1 MKSELEKAVFIL
13 DGLAGDL
20 KGAVLLIKESRRKAI
35 IEETEV
41 SHKHIFRICFTS
53 IFINVSKFVEFCR
66 KYSKLLNDETSELT
80 TIRNSYQECIKNK
93 GIINFRNDYIG
104 HIHSKSLKR
113 PLTNLENQ
121 DVLESIIGGTDSLP
135 FLNWIYPDDYEASD
149 RLDSLV
155 GIIEEHHDVLRA
167 KL

>member
-1 MKSELEKAVFIL
+1 MKSELEKAVLIL

-20 KGAVLLIKESRRKAI
+20 EGAVLLIKESRRKSI

-41 SHKHIFRICFTS
+41 SHKHVFRICFTS
-53 IFINVSKFVEFCR
+53 IFINTSKFVEFCR
-66 KYSKLLNDETSELT
+66 KYSKLLNEETPELT
-80 TIRNSYQECIKNK
+80 TIRNSYQESIKKK
-93 GIINFRNDYIG
+93 GIIKFRNDYIG

-113 PLTNLENQ
+113 PLTNIENQ
-121 DVLESIIGGTDSLP
+121 VALEAIIGGADTLP
-135 FLNWIYPDDYEASD
+135 FLNWIYPDDYETSD